1 MRKCLLIN
9 HFLGSW
15 TPAIF
20 FIKLLFFYTDNVKDD
35 EHAHKLDEKHWLSR
49 KFSNSFRQFG
59 SNTTRGQTLTPS
71 TMTILHNQQS
81 FELSQQSSMYSN
93 LISQGF
99 YREIKK
105 KISDFPFFKYLNFFF
120 RKKSL
125 KNFSLMKSN
134 ASQERVGNWI
144 LQQCFVLRQL
154 KKSSFKHLTIKKRH
168 LHIK

>member
-1 MRKCLLIN
+1 MSVLALTTLIDWQAMRKCLLIN

-105 KISDFPFFKYLNFFF
+105 KNLRLSFLVQIFK
-120 RKKSL
+120 
-125 KNFSLMKSN
+125 
-134 ASQERVGNWI
+134 
-144 LQQCFVLRQL
+144 L
-154 KKSSFKHLTIKKRH
+154 KKNPWKFSA
-168 LHIK
+168 